1 MDFLTSDH
9 VRLHYTDTGTE
20 TTNIIIGIP
29 GIGGSSQM
37 WLNTIEL
44 FKDDF
49 RFIMLD
55 PRNQGQS
62 QRTYKG
68 QRISRHA
75 ADLAE
80 LMEKLDLNH
89 VIGIGNSMG
98 AANFWAY
105 LAQYG
110 KGRLAAMIDLDQS
123 PKMIS
128 DKTWKFGFNELSWS
142 NYPDYLKLP
151 FGKATFA
158 HIDDSMFQAAK
169 HERQAFPYD
178 PEENYK
184 CLIDHAEQDWR
195 DILLD
200 MPVPMLVLAGKNSP
214 YFDYHF
220 TDGVKAIND
229 QIETGVIQNCGHLIQ
244 AEQPIAM
251 HDAIMTFLIKKNLI
265 QNN

>member
-1 MDFLTSDH
+1 MDFITSDH
-9 VRLHYTDTGTE
+9 VKLHYTDTGTDKKQV
-20 TTNIIIGIP
+20 ILGIP

-37 WLNTIEL
+37 WLNTIDL

-80 LMEKLDLNH
+80 LMNKLDLHN

-105 LAQYG
+105 LDQYG
-110 KGRLAAMIDLDQS
+110 SGRLAAMVDLDQS
-123 PKMIS
+123 PKMIA
-128 DKTWKFGFNELSWS
+128 DETWKYGFNDLTWS
-142 NYPDYLKLP
+142 NYPSYLKLP

-158 HIDDSMFQAAK
+158 HIDNNLFQAAK
-169 HERQAFPYD
+169 NEQCQYPYD
-178 PEENYK
+178 PDENYK
-184 CLIDHAEQDWR
+184 CLIDHAVQDWR
-195 DILLD
+195 DLILTL
-200 MPVPMLVLAGKNSP
+200 PVPMLILAGQNSP
-214 YFDYHF
+214 YFDCHF
-220 TDGVKAIND
+220 TQAVKEIND
-229 QIETGVIQNCGHLIQ
+229 QVETKVIANCGHLIQ
-244 AEQPIAM
+244 AEQPLAM
-251 HDAIMTFLIKKNLI
+251 HDAIMSFLLKKKI
-265 QNN
+265 I